1 MHRHVVVI
9 GGVLL
14 VCIMGGT
21 IGIVESPFLQYEEVS
36 GDTGIEYNGTLSRTI
51 TSGAGVYVA
60 DVTNNQRPDIL
71 LIGGTPGSDESR
83 QPALYLNTAD
93 GFERTNLPLEDE
105 FPEES
110 INAAFFFD
118 RNNDG
123 WQDLLLLPIDDKPI
137 FFKNQQGEFEPKE
150 VGLNETLSVPMGAS
164 AADYN
169 GDGHLDLL
177 IYQNGDWITSTPLGY
192 QYPERRIEEDNGNPN
207 LLFENTADGFERV
220 DDAGIDGTRWSLAT
234 SFVDFSG
241 NGFPDIHI
249 ANDYNA
255 DYLYVNQGD
264 GTFHEVQLGD
274 ATDRNGMSSEVADVT
289 GNGRLDIF
297 VTNIYFNESEIES
310 EYTTNYLD
318 NALGKRADGN
328 NLLINREPPEYASAD
343 DDNITSPES
352 EMFIDDASTYGVKKG
367 GWGWA
372 AVIADLDNDRYYDI
386 VHATQ
391 KFSET
396 FIQSTYNSTAIPSFY
411 QYPAVWMGN
420 DTGFEQRDGAEPGF
434 EPANGRGLARLD
446 YNRDGTLDII
456 TTEWNDGGYKLY
468 ENTGPTGNWLQV
480 DIAGN
485 RSQTSIGARAYV
497 TVNGTRQLRVR
508 SARTDYLSQ
517 DPRTLH
523 FGLGESSTVDKLCI
537 IWPDG
542 TERVYRD
549 LDVNQRVVVP
559 ITGDIE
565 RDVAPIK
572 SS

>member
-1 MHRHVVVI
+1 MQRHVVVI
-9 GGVLL
+9 GGVLF
-14 VCIMGGT
+14 VCIIGGT

-36 GDTGIEYNGTLSRTI
+36 GDAGIEYNGTLSRTT

-60 DVTNNQRPDIL
+60 DVTNNQRPDVL
-71 LIGGTPGSDESR
+71 LIGGTPGPDGSR

-93 GFERTNLPLEDE
+93 GFERTDLPLEDD

-118 RNNDG
+118 RNNNG
-123 WQDLLLLPIDDKPI
+123 WQDLLLLPVDDEPI
-137 FFKNQQGEFEPKE
+137 FFKNLQGEFEVRE

-169 GDGHLDLL
+169 GNGHLDLL
-177 IYQNGDWITSTPLGY
+177 IYQNGDWITSTPRGY
-192 QYPERRIEEDNGNPN
+192 QYPERRIKEDNGNPN
-207 LLFENTADGFERV
+207 LLFENTADGFKRV
-220 DDAGIDGTRWSLAT
+220 HDAGINGSRWSLAT

-249 ANDYNA
+249 ANDYNT

-297 VTNIYFNESEIES
+297 VTNIYFDVSEIDS

-318 NALGKRADGN
+318 NALGKGTDGN
-328 NLLINREPPEYASAD
+328 NLLINRGPAEYASAD
-343 DDNITSPES
+343 NNSNER
-352 EMFIDDASTYGVKKG
+352 EMFVDDASTYGVKKG

-372 AVIADLDNDRYYDI
+372 TVIADLNNDGYYDI

-396 FIQSTYNSTAIPSFY
+396 FIQSTYNSTDIPSYY
-411 QYPAVWMGN
+411 QYPAVWMGT
-420 DTGFEQRDGAEPGF
+420 DTGFVQRDGAEAGF
-434 EPANGRGLARLD
+434 EPANGRGLSRLD
-446 YNRDGTLDII
+446 YNRDGSLDII
-456 TTEWNDGGYKLY
+456 ATEWDDGGYKLY
-468 ENTGPTGNWLQV
+468 ENNGPSGNWLQV

-508 SARTDYLSQ
+508 SSRTDYLSQ
-517 DPRTLH
+517 NSRILH
-523 FGLGESSTVDKLCI
+523 FGLGDSKTVDELRI
-537 IWPDG
+537 VWPDG
-542 TERVYRD
+542 TERVYRK
-549 LDVNQRVVVP
+549 LDANQRIIVQ
-559 ITGDIE
+559 INGDIK
-565 RDVAPIK
+565 RDVTETK